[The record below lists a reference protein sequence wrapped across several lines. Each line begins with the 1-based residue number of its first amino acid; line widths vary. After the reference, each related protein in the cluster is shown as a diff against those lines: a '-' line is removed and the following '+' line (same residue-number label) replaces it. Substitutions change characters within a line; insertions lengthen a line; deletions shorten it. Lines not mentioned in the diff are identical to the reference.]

1 MAAAKNKTMATTAS
15 VADYIAALPDERRR
29 TEAATMDGLMRRVTG
44 HEPQMWGPSIIGY
57 GSYSYTYDSGRS
69 GVSCRAGFS
78 PRKAAITLYAMGE
91 SLGDSDDVHALLD
104 RLGKHER
111 GKGCLYIK
119 RLDSID
125 LTVLEQLLELSW
137 RAMNDRYPQ

>member
-69 GVSCRAGFS
+69 GASCRAGFS

-91 SLGDSDDVHALLD
+91 SLGDTDDVQALLD

-119 RLDSID
+119 RLDIID